1 VTSENARENA
11 RAEVVKALAAL
22 RAARSL
28 GDLQLFDDAAS
39 RLYYAVFHLLAGAL
53 VALGVQAQT
62 HSGLAALLGQ
72 HLVKPGLLPAHVAR
86 DFATLMALR
95 NQADYN
101 RHFVMDGE
109 GFASELGRA
118 ERVFSLVEDFLA
130 AHGVEVLE
138 DSRQLG

>member
-1 VTSENARENA
+1 MTSENARENA
-11 RAEVVKALAAL
+11 RAELAKAFAAL

-28 GDLQLFDDAAS
+28 GDLRLFDDAAS
-39 RLYYAVFHLLAGAL
+39 RLYYAVFHLLGAAL

-95 NQADYN
+95 SQADYN
-101 RHFVMDGE
+101 RHFAMDAE

-118 ERVFSLVEDFLA
+118 ERVFSLVEAFLA
-130 AHGVEVLE
+130 AHRVKLPEN
-138 DSRQLG
+138 SRDRG